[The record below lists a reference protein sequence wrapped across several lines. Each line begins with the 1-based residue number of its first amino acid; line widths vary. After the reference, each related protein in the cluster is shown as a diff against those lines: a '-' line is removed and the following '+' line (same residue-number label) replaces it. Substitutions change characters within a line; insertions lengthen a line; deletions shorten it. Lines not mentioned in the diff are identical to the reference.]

1 MPREIALGDAFA
13 PSLVVAFVLSLAL
26 FWLLDWVF
34 GRLSGR
40 LNLFHR
46 VWHPPLFRLALFVC
60 VFCST
65 ALLLF

>member
-1 MPREIALGDAFA
+1 MPREIAFGDALA
-13 PSLVVAFVLSLAL
+13 PSLVVAFVLSLAS
-26 FWLLDWVF
+26 FWLLDWLF
-34 GRLSGR
+34 GRLG
-40 LNLFHR
+40 LFHR

>member
-26 FWLLDWVF
+26 FWLLDRVF
-34 GRLSGR
+34 GRLS
-40 LNLFHR
+40 LFHR

>member
-1 MPREIALGDAFA
+1 MPREIALGDALA
-13 PSLVVAFVLSLAL
+13 PGLLVAFVLSLAL

-34 GRLSGR
+34 GRLG
-40 LNLFHR
+40 LFHR

-60 VFCST
+60 VFGST

>member
-34 GRLSGR
+34 GRLS
-40 LNLFHR
+40 LFHR